1 MFDDDLEPQKKAA
14 VLKNLDSMSVEE
26 LKNYITEMEAEI
38 LRVKEEIEK
47 KKKCLKRRGL
57 FLTLNAGLL
66 KII

>member
-47 KKKCLKRRGL
+47 KKKVLEA
-57 FLTLNAGLL
+57 AGSVFNT
-66 KII
+66 